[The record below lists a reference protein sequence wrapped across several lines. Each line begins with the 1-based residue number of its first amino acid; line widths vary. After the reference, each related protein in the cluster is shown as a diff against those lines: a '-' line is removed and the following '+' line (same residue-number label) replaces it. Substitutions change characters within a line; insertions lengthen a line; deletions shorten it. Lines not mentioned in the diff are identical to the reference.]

1 MIIKEKISIYKRIS
15 MGFKRP
21 EIIDKNKA
29 VILKVGRCIIKI
41 CYLIKLHPSIPIL
54 FNISIKSLL
63 IVTVLMN

>member
-1 MIIKEKISIYKRIS
+1 M
-15 MGFKRP
+15 RP
-21 EIIDKNKA
+21 EIIDKNKV